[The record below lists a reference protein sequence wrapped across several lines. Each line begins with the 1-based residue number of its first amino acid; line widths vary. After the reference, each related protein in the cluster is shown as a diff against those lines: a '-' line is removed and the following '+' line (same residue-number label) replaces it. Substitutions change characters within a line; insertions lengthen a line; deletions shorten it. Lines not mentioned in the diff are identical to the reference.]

1 MYNHTIQVVVEGY
14 VVAAALQHFGMRC
27 IDAEDPLAIV
37 TTLEKCTN
45 IEERQS
51 KFQEEMVNV
60 VKQLWNLPIRP
71 EKNPSRKEESQD
83 GIFNYSQEVMT
94 LGLLC
99 MEFEDAIREGD
110 GLRLLRVWK
119 FLLLIFKAAH
129 RKNYSIEALTILV
142 QYYAL
147 LSPRQREQLLWSR
160 FINMNGREGENK
172 AADLHMEHLNHIIKT
187 AIGHQSS
194 NLTPKV
200 LKRIGKCSGPLL
212 NVCEQFDNISN
223 VITPRGKQSKPSHE
237 KDLRKIVE
245 QLINLKAVQ
254 KIPGRKHKTIK
265 PIRGSLVSSLDDKK
279 FSKWLKQHLTD
290 IQIASMEC

>member
-1 MYNHTIQVVVEGY
+1 MEGY
-14 VVAAALQHFGMRC
+14 IVAATLQHFGMSC
-27 IDAEDPLAIV
+27 IDTEDPPDIV
-37 TTLEKCTN
+37 TTLQRCTN

-51 KFQEEMVNV
+51 KFQAQMVNV
-60 VKQLWNLPIRP
+60 VKHLWNLPIRP
-71 EKNPSRKEESQD
+71 DKKLSSHKDESQD
-83 GIFNYSQEVMT
+83 GIFNYSQEVTT

-99 MEFEDAIREGD
+99 LELEDAIREGD

-160 FINMNGREGENK
+160 FINMNGRQGENK
-172 AADLHMEHLNHIIKT
+172 AADLHMEHLNRTIKT
-187 AIGHQSS
+187 DIGHQSS

-212 NVCEQFDNISN
+212 NVCEQFDSISR
-223 VITPRGKQSKPSHE
+223 VINPRGKQSRPSHE
-237 KDLRKIVE
+237 KDLRKIAQ
-245 QLINLKAVQ
+245 QLLDLKAVQ
-254 KIPGRKHKTIK
+254 KIPGRKHKNIR

>member
-1 MYNHTIQVVVEGY
+1 
-14 VVAAALQHFGMRC
+14 
-27 IDAEDPLAIV
+27 
-37 TTLEKCTN
+37 
-45 IEERQS
+45 
-51 KFQEEMVNV
+51 MVNV
-60 VKQLWNLPIRP
+60 VEQLWNLPIRP

-119 FLLLIFKAAH
+119 LLLLIFKAAH

-147 LSPRQREQLLWSR
+147 LSPWQREQLLWSR
-160 FINMNGREGENK
+160 FINMNGKEGESK
-172 AADLHMEHLNHIIKT
+172 AADLHMEHLNRTIKT

-200 LKRIGKCSGPLL
+200 LKHIGKCSGPLL

-223 VITPRGKQSKPSHE
+223 VITRKAKQTLS
-237 KDLRKIVE
+237 
-245 QLINLKAVQ
+245 
-254 KIPGRKHKTIK
+254 
-265 PIRGSLVSSLDDKK
+265 
-279 FSKWLKQHLTD
+279 
-290 IQIASMEC
+290 